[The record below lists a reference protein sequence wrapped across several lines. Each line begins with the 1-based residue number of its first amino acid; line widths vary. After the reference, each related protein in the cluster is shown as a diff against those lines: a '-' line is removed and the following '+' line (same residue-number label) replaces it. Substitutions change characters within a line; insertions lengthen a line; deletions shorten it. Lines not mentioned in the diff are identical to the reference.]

1 MSRIAR
7 WLKERRQT
15 RMIRYMAKV
24 RIGSQQEKEAFLG
37 KCIKDAYGTLYFAM
51 VTLEAPRF
59 VEGTI
64 QEQTTGEWFHI
75 ELRKIEEPLNDLK

>member
-1 MSRIAR
+1 MNSLTR
-7 WLKERRQT
+7 WLKRHRQKK
-15 RMIRYMAKV
+15 MIKFMAKI
-24 RIGSQQEKEAFLG
+24 RISTQKEKEAFLG
-37 KCIKDAYGTLYFAM
+37 KCIQDAYGALYFAM

-75 ELRKIEEPLNDLK
+75 EMRKIGPP